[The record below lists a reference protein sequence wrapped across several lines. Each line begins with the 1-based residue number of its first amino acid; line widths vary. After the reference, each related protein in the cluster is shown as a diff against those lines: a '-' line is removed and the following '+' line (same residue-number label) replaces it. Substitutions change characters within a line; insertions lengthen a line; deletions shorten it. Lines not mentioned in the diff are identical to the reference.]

1 VTTRHLSAGGLVAFE
16 CRGFDAVGGLSVI
29 GACSTSF
36 VRFDARP
43 RPVVGTRLASN
54 TGRIS
59 VRTRIR
65 FGKIGGATGLRRS
78 GPRRSDMSHGHSASA
93 NSTTCY
99 PAAFLVQYTR
109 PRTEASRRG
118 SSQTSIES

>member
-1 VTTRHLSAGGLVAFE
+1 VTISHLSAGGLVAFE
-16 CRGFDAVGGLSVI
+16 CRGFNAVGGLSVI
-29 GACSTSF
+29 DACSTSF

-78 GPRRSDMSHGHSASA
+78 GPRRSDISHGHSASLPTPPHA
-93 NSTTCY
+93 ILPPFCIF
-99 PAAFLVQYTR
+99 ATR
-109 PRTEASRRG
+109 HLERRPPCRG
-118 SSQTSIES
+118 SS